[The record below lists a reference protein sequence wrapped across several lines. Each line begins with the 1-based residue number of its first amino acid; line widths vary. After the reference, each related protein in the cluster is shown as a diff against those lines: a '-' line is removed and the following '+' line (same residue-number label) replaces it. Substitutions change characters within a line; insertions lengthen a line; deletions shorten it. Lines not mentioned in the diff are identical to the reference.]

1 MNTTKSL
8 KLRMAAKLVGCIGLI
23 ACMIGC
29 AVYCILS
36 LPEVMNIP
44 FDWRYLLI
52 DVAVMFV
59 FVLVS
64 ILLNAG
70 AVTAERKALMQ
81 AEEDALAEAAAAAE
95 ALEEEACEEVCEE
108 EPCEACEEE
117 ACEVVEEVPATKYAA
132 VVAKIRSKIPED
144 KLVVIDKATTVVKDN
159 AKVIV
164 PVASACVAA
173 MVVTKVSANKRHARN
188 RRRFYEWLG

>member
-64 ILLNAG
+64 ILLTAG

-81 AEEDALAEAAAAAE
+81 AEADAIAEAIAAAE
-95 ALEEEACEEVCEE
+95 AVEEEACEEACEE
-108 EPCEACEEE
+108 EACEEE

-144 KLVVIDKATTVVKDN
+144 KLAAIDKATAVVKDN

>member
-64 ILLNAG
+64 ILLTAG

-81 AEEDALAEAAAAAE
+81 AEADAIAEAIAAAE
-95 ALEEEACEEVCEE
+95 AVEEEACEEEVCE
-108 EPCEACEEE
+108 EACEEE

-144 KLVVIDKATTVVKDN
+144 KLVVIDKATAVVKDN